1 MAKPNQQ
8 PIRTYTAAGGVVVDP
23 ATGRVLALLRPGRT
37 GPDGRPEVRLPKG
50 HVESGE
56 DCRRAALREVAEE
69 AGVSQLEILADL
81 GRQTVEFDWQ
91 GHHYV
96 RKECYFLMAL
106 TPGAAPDLP
115 EEQFECLWLAWE
127 QALSR
132 LTFEAEREWIR
143 RARSAWTRLQNVP
156 DQHTQQADDHSQV

>member
-1 MAKPNQQ
+1 MAFTPKQRPV
-8 PIRTYTAAGGVVVDP
+8 RTYTAAGGVVVDP
-23 ATGRVLALLRPGRT
+23 ATGRVLALLRPNRM
-37 GPDGRPEVRLPKG
+37 GPDGQSEVRLPKG
-50 HVESGE
+50 HVEADE

-69 AGVSQLEILADL
+69 AGVSHPEILAGL

-96 RKECYFLMAL
+96 REECYFLMAL
-106 TPGAAPDLP
+106 APDTPSDFP
-115 EEQFECLWLAWE
+115 EEQFERLWLTWE

-143 RARSAWTRLQNVP
+143 RAQLAWTRLQNVP
-156 DQHTQQADDHSQV
+156 DQHT